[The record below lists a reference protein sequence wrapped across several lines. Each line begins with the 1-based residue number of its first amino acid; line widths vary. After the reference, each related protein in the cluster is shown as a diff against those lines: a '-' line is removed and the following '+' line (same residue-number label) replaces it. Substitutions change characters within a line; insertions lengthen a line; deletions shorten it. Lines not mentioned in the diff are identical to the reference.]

1 MENEWKV
8 SKLFFY
14 FLPPPFTDFLFL
26 TSLAAWKAM
35 VVLTESDQ
43 WRWEDKMF
51 RGWVSVSMAYMSC
64 WSKVGGYVGQD
75 EDCCKNEDK
84 SNLHLY
90 RRPEHNEC
98 FKLWTGNL
106 TNTIMIHKDDE
117 QNKNNEKCLS
127 SHSEK

>member
-8 SKLFFY
+8 PKLFFY

-35 VVLTESDQ
+35 VVLTVSDQ

-51 RGWVSVSMAYMSC
+51 RGWVSVSLSRMSC
-64 WSKVGGYVGQD
+64 WSKVGGYFGQD

-84 SNLHLY
+84 SNLYLY

>member
-1 MENEWKV
+1 MESFKV
-8 SKLFFY
+8 IFLFFATALY
-14 FLPPPFTDFLFL
+14 RF
-26 TSLAAWKAM
+26 SLSDEPGSM
-35 VVLTESDQ
+35 EGHGRMVLTESDQ

-51 RGWVSVSMAYMSC
+51 RGWVSVSGSCMSC
-64 WSKVGGYVGQD
+64 WSKVDGYVGQD

-84 SNLHLY
+84 SNLYLY

-98 FKLWTGNL
+98 FKLWTRNL
-106 TNTIMIHKDDE
+106 TNTIMNYKDDE